1 MKFGEVD
8 PLLTFP
14 DGPYLPNTFD
24 DGLQF
29 VLSGFHHKFYE
40 IDP

>member
-8 PLLTFP
+8 PLLTFL
-14 DGPYLPNTFD
+14 DGPYLPSTFD

-29 VLSGFHHKFYE
+29 VLNGLHGKFCE